1 MKQLDLSQFDLSY
14 IEEEA
19 AEKQQFYWVGLYY
32 FFAKAAIEMY
42 GEKGEEA
49 LRKGVRA
56 YGKERGQR
64 MRRIADS
71 KGLPANLL
79 TLFDYYDLM
88 SDPRFVH
95 PSEGLVITEEVK
107 KSITGRCPDAEM
119 WGRLPDGMHIGSIY
133 CEEVHHQIYSGF
145 DPAIQVN
152 LCETL
157 TNGGSFCRFHLYCR
171 KCNQKEYPLP
181 QYIPQIWDDFSG
193 DMVASIHSIFCIMYF
208 KIGRIL
214 KDELGEDAV
223 REALE
228 EFCYY
233 RGARMRKLH
242 QDKEL
247 PVNLHSFLLEGDL
260 FLDHREQL
268 SVREKSESEIE
279 IVTKRNI
286 LYEVAKTYACEDLY
300 ELYQEISYS
309 SLSRGYGEKFCYE
322 LPAGNPREEI
332 HMVWKDCAH
341 GND

>member
-1 MKQLDLSQFDLSY
+1 MIISMKQLDLSQFDLSY
-14 IEEEA
+14 IEDDS

-32 FFAKAAIEMY
+32 FFAKASIEMY
-42 GEKGEEA
+42 GEKGERA
-49 LRKGVRA
+49 LREGVRA
-56 YGKERGQR
+56 YGRERGQR

-95 PSEGLVITEEVK
+95 PTEGLVMTKEVK

-119 WGRLPDGMHIGSIY
+119 WGRLPDGMRIGSIY

-157 TNGGSFCRFHLYCR
+157 TNGGAFCRFHLYCR

-181 QYIPQIWDDFSG
+181 EYVPQVWDDFSG
-193 DMVASIHSIFCIMYF
+193 DMVASIYSIFCIMYL
-208 KIGRIL
+208 KIARTL
-214 KDELGEDAV
+214 KDELGEDVV

-233 RGARMRKLH
+233 RGVRMRKLH
-242 QDKEL
+242 QEKNM
-247 PVNLHSFLLEGDL
+247 PISLHNFIVEGDV
-260 FLDHREQL
+260 FLDQREQV
-268 SVREKSESEIE
+268 SVIEKSEEEIE
-279 IVTKRNI
+279 ITTKRNI

-300 ELYQEISYS
+300 ELYQEVSYPY
-309 SLSRGYGEKFCYE
+309 LLMGYGNQFYCEMLSESSEEK
-322 LPAGNPREEI
+322 I
-332 HMVWKDCAH
+332 HIVFQEK
-341 GND
+341 